1 MSAELAGRMAEM
13 RTSEIREILK
23 LTQKPGMI
31 SFAGGLPAAELFP
44 VERVAKVTEE
54 VLARD
59 GYRALQYSTTEGDP
73 ELREA
78 IAERMNRVLGTDV
91 GTDEILI
98 TSGSQQG
105 LDLSGKLFLDEGDV
119 VLCESPTYLGAINA
133 LRAYRPR
140 FVEVATDDEGMVI
153 AELERCLA
161 ENERVKLAYVV
172 PEFQNPTGRTWSLE
186 RRRAFLE
193 VMSQHGLPILEDS
206 PYAELR
212 FEGEAVPSLKTL
224 DTRGLVVF
232 LGTFSKTFCPGLRVG
247 WLAAERA
254 MRERYVMIKQ
264 GADLHTSTLCQR
276 QVAVYLELFDLEV
289 DIERIRDTY
298 RRRRDVML
306 RAMTEAFPGAIRYNR
321 PQGGMFLWV
330 ELPAG
335 IDARKVLEL
344 SLEDGVAFVP
354 GSSFYPNGGH
364 ENTMR
369 LNFSAMPEERIEDG
383 VRRLARVLEK
393 ALTQAP
399 FGVGGAELTAV
410 AEGTVGR

>member
-1 MSAELAGRMAEM
+1 MSAELAGRMTEM

-44 VERVAKVTEE
+44 VERVARVTEE

-73 ELREA
+73 ALRGA
-78 IAERMNRVLGTDV
+78 IAERMNRVLGASV
-91 GTDEILI
+91 QEDEVLI

-140 FVEVATDDEGMVI
+140 FVEVPTDNEGMVI
-153 AELERCLA
+153 SELERCLA
-161 ENERVKLAYVV
+161 EHDRVKLVYVV

-193 VMSQHGLPILEDS
+193 VVARHDLPVLEDS

-212 FEGEAVPSLKTL
+212 FEGAAVPSLKTL
-224 DTRGLVVF
+224 DPHGLVVF

-247 WLAAERA
+247 WLAAARA
-254 MRERYVMIKQ
+254 LRERYVMIKQ

-276 QVAVYLELFDLEV
+276 QVAVYLELFDLEA

-306 RAMTEAFPGAIRYNR
+306 RTMEETFPPGVSYNR

-335 IDARKVLEL
+335 IDARKVLER

-383 VRRLARVLEK
+383 VRRLARVLGE
-393 ALTQAP
+393 ALAEA
-399 FGVGGAELTAV
+399 GVAAVGAEAAV
-410 AEGTVGR
+410 TGGVVGR

>member
-1 MSAELAGRMAEM
+1 MSVELASRMAEM

-23 LTQKPGMI
+23 LTQRPGMI
-31 SFAGGLPAAELFP
+31 SFAGGMPAAELFP
-44 VERVAKVTEE
+44 VERVARVTEE

-73 ELREA
+73 ALREA
-78 IAERMNRVLGTDV
+78 IVERMNQVLGTDV
-91 GTDEILI
+91 RSDEILI

-140 FVEVATDDEGMVI
+140 FVEVPTDDEGMVI
-153 AELERCLA
+153 TELERRLA
-161 ENERVKLAYVV
+161 ENDRVKLVYVV
-172 PEFQNPTGRTWSLE
+172 PEFQNPTGHTWSLE
-186 RRRAFLE
+186 RRQAFLE
-193 VMSQHGLPILEDS
+193 VIARHDLPVLEDS

-212 FEGEAVPSLKTL
+212 FEGAAVPSLKTL
-224 DTRGLVVF
+224 DTNGLVVF

-254 MRERYVMIKQ
+254 LRERYVMVKQ

-276 QVAVYLELFDLEV
+276 QVAVYLELFDLEA

-298 RRRRDVML
+298 RRRRDIML
-306 RAMTEAFPGAIRYNR
+306 RTMEEAFPPGIVYNR

-330 ELPAG
+330 ELPDG
-335 IDARKVLEL
+335 TDARKVLER
-344 SLEDGVAFVP
+344 SLEQNVAFVP

-369 LNFSAMPEERIEDG
+369 LNFSAMPEERIRDG
-383 VRRLARVLEK
+383 VRRLAQVLGEVLEE
-393 ALTQAP
+393 AGEGA
-399 FGVGGAELTAV
+399 VGAEVPA
-410 AEGTVGR
+410 AAGRTLGR